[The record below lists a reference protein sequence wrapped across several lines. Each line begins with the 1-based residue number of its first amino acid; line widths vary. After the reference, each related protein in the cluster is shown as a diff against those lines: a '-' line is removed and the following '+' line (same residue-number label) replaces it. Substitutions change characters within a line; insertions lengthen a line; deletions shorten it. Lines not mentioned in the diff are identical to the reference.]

1 MLLLNDFPRVAAFV
15 SAATDCTV
23 PSAGGAAIGWLRDD
37 ELLAGVLY
45 EDFTGSSITATI
57 AVAPGAVLTKEF
69 VRAIFTYPFVQLGC
83 GKMLA
88 LIHENNWR
96 SHRLVKHM
104 GFEVEAVIADYY
116 PDGALNIYTM
126 TKADCRWLEK
136 EHGEE
141 NQNT

>member
-1 MLLLNDFPRVAAFV
+1 MLTFDFLRVAQFV
-15 SAATDCTV
+15 SALTECTIP
-23 PSAGGAAIGWLRDD
+23 PSGGAAIGLLRDD
-37 ELLAGVLY
+37 ELVAGVLY

-57 AVAPGAVLTKEF
+57 AVAPGAVLTREF
-69 VRAIFTYPFVQLGC
+69 TQAIFTYPFMQLGC

-104 GFEVEAVIADYY
+104 GFKVEAVIADYY
-116 PDGALNIYTM
+116 PDGALNICTM

-136 EHGEE
+136 EHGEK
-141 NQNT
+141 NQNA